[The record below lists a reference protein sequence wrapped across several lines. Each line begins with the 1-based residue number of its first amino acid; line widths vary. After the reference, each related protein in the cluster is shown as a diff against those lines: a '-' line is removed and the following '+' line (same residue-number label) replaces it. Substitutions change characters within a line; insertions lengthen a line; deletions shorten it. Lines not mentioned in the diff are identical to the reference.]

1 MAHLWT
7 ELIAALGATGAC
19 CGIGYYCLCLVAA
32 ASFRRGHSMR
42 DDSHAQSAVGPWPL
56 AVDQHPPVSI
66 LKPLKGTDPEILESF
81 RSHCVQDYP
90 EYELIFGVSED
101 DDPAIPLVQQLQR
114 EFPERSIRLV
124 VCRERL
130 GTNMKVSNLIQM
142 LPEARYQN
150 VIVNDSDICVP
161 RDYLPQIMARFDS
174 PQVGMVTCMYRG
186 QAPQNGL
193 ATLGSKLEALGISTE
208 FHAGVLA
215 ARKLEGGIHF
225 ALGSTLAFRREALE
239 AIGGFRPLVDYL
251 ADDFELGLRISQVGY
266 RVELAPVVVDTHV
279 PPYSLGGFFR
289 HQLRWAR
296 STRHSRKHGWAGV
309 CLTFALPWVLLAVI
323 ASGGAAWSWALLV
336 VALGMRLAV
345 ALAVGWSVLRDRQV
359 LRWWYL
365 VPLRDFVALAVWLAS
380 YTGDT
385 VAWRGDE
392 FILKDGK
399 LFRSH
404 GEVPVGGD

>member
-1 MAHLWT
+1 MTHSWT

-19 CGIGYYCLCLVAA
+19 CGIGYYGLCLVGVR
-32 ASFRRGHSMR
+32 SFLRG
-42 DDSHAQSAVGPWPL
+42 AVGNRSSSI
-56 AVDQHPPVSI
+56 AQHPPISI
-66 LKPLKGTDPEILESF
+66 LKPLKGTDPEIFESF
-81 RSHCVQDYP
+81 RSHCLQDYP
-90 EYELIFGVSED
+90 EYELIFGVSEQG
-101 DDPAIPLVQQLQR
+101 DPAIPLVRQLQR
-114 EFPERSIRLV
+114 EFPQRSIRLV
-124 VCRERL
+124 VCPEAL

-142 LPEARYQN
+142 LPEARYKH

-161 RDYLPQIMARFDS
+161 QDYLRCIMAAFDS
-174 PQVGMVTCMYRG
+174 QDDSARVGMVTCMYRG
-186 QAPQNGL
+186 QAPQKGRS
-193 ATLGSKLEALGISTE
+193 TLGSKLEALGISTE

-225 ALGSTLAFRREALE
+225 ALGSTLAFTHEALD
-239 AIGGFRPLVDYL
+239 AIGGFLPVVDYL
-251 ADDFELGLRISQVGY
+251 ADDFELGLRISQAGY

-279 PPYSLGGFFR
+279 PPYSLGGFFL

-296 STRHSRKHGWAGV
+296 GMRHSRKRGWAGV
-309 CLTFALPWVLLAVI
+309 CLTFALPWSLLAVI
-323 ASGGAAWSWALLV
+323 ASGSAAWSWAV
-336 VALGMRLAV
+336 VAGSAAMRLAV

-365 VPLRDFVALAVWLAS
+365 VPLRDVIGLAVWLAS

-399 LFRSH
+399 LSRSDR
-404 GEVPVGGD
+404 EVPVGGD